1 LETTGLGPLTRT
13 HEPHIIRPVFRV
25 RSLRPSPYQS
35 SRALSL
41 HTIPLRQVLL
51 LEMSNCYRHPGRA
64 GGTPITLARA
74 VAAAS
79 RVAIVVVAAVIIA
92 LGFLGIGVAWLAKKT
107 PRLLRG
113 GRAILRAVLVNS
125 IIRYALYA

>member
-1 LETTGLGPLTRT
+1 
-13 HEPHIIRPVFRV
+13 
-25 RSLRPSPYQS
+25 
-35 SRALSL
+35 
-41 HTIPLRQVLL
+41 
-51 LEMSNCYRHPGRA
+51 MSNCYRDPGRA

-79 RVAIVVVAAVIIA
+79 RVAIVAVAAVIIA

-113 GRAILRAVLVNS
+113 GRAILRAVFVNS